1 MLNMISNGKKM
12 KTITIRGVDKDLENK
27 LKGTAKSESL
37 SVNQLILNSLRKS
50 LGLEKNKI
58 HTRQYSDLNFL
69 FGKWT
74 EDEYEAFEKTQKN
87 FQSIDAELWK

>member
-1 MLNMISNGKKM
+1 MISNGEKM
-12 KTITIRGVDKDLENK
+12 KAITIRGVDKDLENK

-69 FGKWT
+69 FRKWT

>member
-1 MLNMISNGKKM
+1 M
-12 KTITIRGVDKDLENK
+12 KAITIRGVDKDLEGK
-27 LKGTAKSESL
+27 LKSVAKSGTL

-50 LGLEKNKI
+50 LGLEKDKI
-58 HTRQYSDLNFL
+58 HTKEYTDLNFL

-74 EDEYEAFEKTQKN
+74 DDEYEAFEKTQKN

>member
-1 MLNMISNGKKM
+1 MISNGEKM
-12 KTITIRGVDKDLENK
+12 KAITIRGVDKDLENK

-74 EDEYEAFEKTQKN
+74 EDEYEAFEKTQNN

>member
-1 MLNMISNGKKM
+1 MISNGEKM
-12 KTITIRGVDKDLENK
+12 KAITIRGVDKDLENK

>member
-1 MLNMISNGKKM
+1 MILHGEKM
-12 KTITIRGVDKDLENK
+12 KAITIRGVDNNLEKK
-27 LKGTAKSESL
+27 LKVAAKSGSL

-50 LGLEKNKI
+50 LGLEKDKI
-58 HTRQYSDLNFL
+58 HTREYTDLNFL

-74 EDEYEAFEKTQKN
+74 EEEYEAFEKTQKD

>member
-1 MLNMISNGKKM
+1 M
-12 KTITIRGVDKDLENK
+12 KAITIRGVDNNLEKK
-27 LKGTAKSESL
+27 LKVAAKSGSL

-50 LGLEKNKI
+50 LGLEKDKI
-58 HTRQYSDLNFL
+58 HTREYTDLNFL

-74 EDEYEAFEKTQKN
+74 EEEYEAFEKTQKD

>member
-1 MLNMISNGKKM
+1 MISNGEKM
-12 KTITIRGVDKDLENK
+12 KAITIRGVDKDLENK

-58 HTRQYSDLNFL
+58 HTRQYSDLSFL

-74 EDEYEAFEKTQKN
+74 GDEYKAFEKTQKN

>member
-1 MLNMISNGKKM
+1 M
-12 KTITIRGVDKDLENK
+12 KAITIRGVDKDLEGK
-27 LKGTAKSESL
+27 LKSVAKSGTL

>member
-1 MLNMISNGKKM
+1 M
-12 KTITIRGVDKDLENK
+12 KAITIRGVDKDLENK

-87 FQSIDAELWK
+87 FQSIDAELWKCTP

>member
-1 MLNMISNGKKM
+1 MISNGEKM
-12 KTITIRGVDKDLENK
+12 KAITIRGVDKDLENK

-58 HTRQYSDLNFL
+58 HTMQYSDLNFL

>member
-1 MLNMISNGKKM
+1 MISNVEKM
-12 KTITIRGVDKDLENK
+12 KAITIRGVDKDLENK

-74 EDEYEAFEKTQKN
+74 EDEYEAFEKTQKY

>member
-1 MLNMISNGKKM
+1 M
-12 KTITIRGVDKDLENK
+12 KAITIRGVDKDLENK

-74 EDEYEAFEKTQKN
+74 EDEYEAFEKTQNN

>member
-1 MLNMISNGKKM
+1 MISNGEKM
-12 KTITIRGVDKDLENK
+12 KAITIRGVDKDLEGK
-27 LKGTAKSESL
+27 LKSVAKSGTL

-74 EDEYEAFEKTQKN
+74 DDEYEAFEKTQKN

>member
-1 MLNMISNGKKM
+1 M
-12 KTITIRGVDKDLENK
+12 KAITIRGVDKDLENK

-87 FQSIDAELWK
+87 FQFIDTELWK

>member
-1 MLNMISNGKKM
+1 MLNMISNGEKM
-12 KTITIRGVDKDLENK
+12 KAITIRGVDKDLENK

>member
-1 MLNMISNGKKM
+1 MLFRSNN
-12 KTITIRGVDKDLENK
+12 LEKK
-27 LKGTAKSESL
+27 LKVAAKSGSL

-50 LGLEKNKI
+50 LGLEKDKI
-58 HTRQYSDLNFL
+58 HTREYTDLNFL

-74 EDEYEAFEKTQKN
+74 EEEYEAFEKTQKD

>member
-1 MLNMISNGKKM
+1 M
-12 KTITIRGVDKDLENK
+12 KAITIRGVDKDLENK

-87 FQSIDAELWK
+87 FQSIDADLWK

>member
-1 MLNMISNGKKM
+1 M
-12 KTITIRGVDKDLENK
+12 KAITIRGVDKDLEGK
-27 LKGTAKSESL
+27 LKSVAKSGTL

-50 LGLEKNKI
+50 LGLEKDKI
-58 HTRQYSDLNFL
+58 HTKEYTDLNFL

>member
-1 MLNMISNGKKM
+1 M
-12 KTITIRGVDKDLENK
+12 KAITIRGVDKDLENK

>member
-1 MLNMISNGKKM
+1 MISNGEKM
-12 KTITIRGVDKDLENK
+12 KAITIRGVDKDLENK

-74 EDEYEAFEKTQKN
+74 EDEYEAFEKTQKY

>member
-1 MLNMISNGKKM
+1 MISNGEKM
-12 KTITIRGVDKDLENK
+12 KAITIRGVDKDLENK

-50 LGLEKNKI
+50 LGLGKNKI